1 MGPTME
7 SNHARNYVPWSKEDT
22 LRSRTEGES
31 LWDATRCEANTL
43 GDGIS
48 ERLA

>member
-7 SNHARNYVPWSKEDT
+7 SNHARSYVPWSKEDM

-31 LWDATRCEANTL
+31 LWDATRREANKL
-43 GDGIS
+43 GDGAS